1 MSFRSPCIYYYYNPT
16 MSLRGD
22 GENTVEEEDQG
33 HQRAQ
38 HRPRN
43 YIHEEVFRE

>member
-1 MSFRSPCIYYYYNPT
+1 

-22 GENTVEEEDQG
+22 GENTVKEEDQA

-38 HRPRN
+38 HRSRN